1 MANPLEELR
10 DMTLRELVDKLN
22 LSDDDFEEW
31 LKVLKIVKIHQFSM
45 ILE

>member
-31 LKVLKIVKIHQFSM
+31 LKVLK
-45 ILE
+45 

>member
-10 DMTLRELVDKLN
+10 DMTLRELVDNLN

-31 LKVLKIVKIHQFSM
+31 LKVLK
-45 ILE
+45 